1 MAQSSISNSSA
12 TYKSDGTTID
22 VAVDTV
28 IDLNKTL
35 ADANSLAD
43 FHAASIP
50 ARWRAIAEYYAG
62 LTEAERKLQMQNWKG
77 GANLDAGSL
86 AFIDY
91 VNSEFYNLVRGNGIG
106 SFSGAATTLEV
117 DA

>member
-1 MAQSSISNSSA
+1 MAQSSISSSSA

-28 IDLNKTL
+28 IDLGKTL
-35 ADANSLAD
+35 SDSSSLAD
-43 FHAASIP
+43 FHSASIP

-62 LTEAERKLQMQNWKG
+62 LTEAERKLQMQNWPG
-77 GANLDAGSL
+77 GANIDSGSL

-91 VNSEFYNLVRGNGIG
+91 VNSELYNIVRGLGVG
-106 SFSGAATTLEV
+106 AFTGAATTSYETP
-117 DA
+117 